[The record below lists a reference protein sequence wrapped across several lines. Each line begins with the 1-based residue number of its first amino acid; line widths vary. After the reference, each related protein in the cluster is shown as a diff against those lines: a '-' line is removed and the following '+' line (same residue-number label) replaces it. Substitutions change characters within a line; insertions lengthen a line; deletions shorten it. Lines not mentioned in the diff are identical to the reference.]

1 MGVRSSNEERRRAMM
16 EANLVVEHAQAAG
29 LMIFSLMNTP
39 KGIPVHD
46 VTGVL
51 LGWARP
57 GADLHLYIENPVN
70 PDDRPDR

>member
-16 EANLVVEHAQAAG
+16 EANLVVEHAQAAALTVLT
-29 LMIFSLMNTP
+29 LMGTSR
-39 KGIPVHD
+39 GIPVHD
-46 VTGVL
+46 AAGVL

-70 PDDRPDR
+70 PDDGPDR